1 MNDSGEGYHFSKDE
15 YNEFVQDMR
24 AVYSKFEMISSDK
37 TMTEVNCNSIRL
49 TSKVVIT
56 GTFMESPAN
65 QKNLTVTG
73 IFQIK
78 VENYEVLTAKEKN
91 VYLITY

>member
-15 YNEFVQDMR
+15 YIAFMQDMR
-24 AVYSKFEMISSDK
+24 AVFSKFEMISDK
-37 TMTEVNCNSIRL
+37 TITEGNYNSIRF

-65 QKNLTVTG
+65 QKNLTVTV
-73 IFQIK
+73 IFQRK
-78 VENYEVLTAKEKN
+78 VEIYDVLTAKEKKA
-91 VYLITY
+91 YQ